1 MNANVFSQINLKLG
15 LLLLGIEFRAVG
27 SPENPWVRGVI
38 QGFWNRVFCFHPGQ
52 NLEGK
57 SPPWPLVLRAL
68 NRYGQWQQ
76 LCVCTLWSKWLAS
89 EKDPNHLR
97 QQITKDSKV
106 SPCDHS
112 LGYCLK
118 GHIAMRSCF
127 QYQTNWWTKR
137 HFGKHR
143 VVISENKTK

>member
-1 MNANVFSQINLKLG
+1 MKQNV
-15 LLLLGIEFRAVG
+15 LLSSWSKTGGEIAPRPTV
-27 SPENPWVRGVI
+27 PTV
-38 QGFWNRVFCFHPGQ
+38 
-52 NLEGK
+52 
-57 SPPWPLVLRAL
+57 L

-118 GHIAMRSCF
+118 VHIAMRSCF

-137 HFGKHR
+137 HLGQHR
-143 VVISENKTK
+143 LVISKTWKLMKQVDLVHWVLAYCYTFWTGIFMLVKYIRIR